1 MANIILIRYAVRSLY
16 ISTTVGKVFSCFLE
30 KLFTRQFAMA
40 DEVKIRV
47 GEELRGQYGDMPE
60 GEPL

>member
-1 MANIILIRYAVRSLY
+1 MA
-16 ISTTVGKVFSCFLE
+16 KCFQE